1 MKKLIA
7 VLLTVALML
16 TPAMVAV
23 ACEEADAVLPNIES
37 GSQSESGPAWV
48 ALDAEYQMLYGKTSE
63 TEEVE
68 IRPAR
73 CAEKTFVRGIVEDG
87 ILRYKGEMRYWI
99 ADERVYGLTK
109 IEVSVEI
116 SSDAWGAVESIVI
129 RRMGDEAKM
138 TAGNI
143 VACTIGRTAST
154 VYHYFFRPQSDC
166 VRVGRVIFNG
176 SYSANIYLGDWHGNG
191 QMDLGFM
198 VAGIKVPLGANG
210 EPVTQEETVTETTVT
225 ATATAQSTCGSASG
239 NNICVRITQNNYQVN
254 IGSSVNNCLRVI
266 MGVASRC
273 NFSRKYQECRK

>member
-16 TPAMVAV
+16 TPAAV
-23 ACEEADAVLPNIES
+23 YACDDVEALLPNIEC
-37 GSQSESGPAWV
+37 GMQNDVGPAWV
-48 ALDAEYQMLYGKTSE
+48 AMDAEYQMLYGKISE

-73 CAEKTFVRGIVEDG
+73 RPEKNFVRGVVEDG
-87 ILRYKGEMRYWI
+87 ILRYKGEMRYLV
-99 ADERVYGLTK
+99 ADGQVFGLTR
-109 IEVSVEI
+109 IEVLCEI
-116 SSDAWGAVESIVI
+116 GEEYWDAVEDIVI
-129 RRMGDEAKM
+129 RRMSDEAEM

-143 VACTIGRTAST
+143 IACTIGRSENT
-154 VYHYFFRPQSDC
+154 VYHYFFRASDSA
-166 VRVGRVIFNG
+166 VKVGRVFFNG
-176 SYSANIYLGDWHGNG
+176 TYAANLYMGDWHGIG

-198 VAGIKVPLGANG
+198 AAGIKVPLGANG

-225 ATATAQSTCGSASG
+225 ATATAQSACSSASG

-266 MGVASRC
+266 MGVASHC